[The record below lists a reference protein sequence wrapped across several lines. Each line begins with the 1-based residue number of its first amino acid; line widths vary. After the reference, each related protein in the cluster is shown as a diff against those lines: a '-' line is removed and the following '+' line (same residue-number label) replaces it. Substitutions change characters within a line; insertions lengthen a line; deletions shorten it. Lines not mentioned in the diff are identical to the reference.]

1 MWKFNGFTL
10 RLTQAK
16 DEEIARKWMAEDREH
31 DGRFPPTFWLE
42 KNPSTDGMILEDED
56 GQPVLFLRIER
67 IARVH
72 VQFSPAKHA
81 RERYRMMQA
90 VDAGLQWIIPRLG
103 VLGFCGMVFASRV
116 GRLKNYFISRYGFM
130 ETAEWLYKPIAVY
143 TPPNYKHMGAPLGEG
158 EKVN

>member
-1 MWKFNGFTL
+1 MWKFDGYSL
-10 RLTQAK
+10 RLTQPQ
-16 DEEIARKWMAEDREH
+16 DEETARRWMAEDREH
-31 DGRFPPTFWLE
+31 DGRFPPSFWLE
-42 KNPSTDGMILEDED
+42 RNPSTDGMILEDED

-72 VQFSPAKHA
+72 VQFPPMQSAHDRA
-81 RERYRMMQA
+81 RVMKA
-90 VDAGLQWIIPRLG
+90 VDAGFQWLIPRLG

-116 GRLKNYFISRYGFM
+116 DKLKNYFISRYGFRD
-130 ETAEWLYKPIAVY
+130 TSEWLYKPIPVY